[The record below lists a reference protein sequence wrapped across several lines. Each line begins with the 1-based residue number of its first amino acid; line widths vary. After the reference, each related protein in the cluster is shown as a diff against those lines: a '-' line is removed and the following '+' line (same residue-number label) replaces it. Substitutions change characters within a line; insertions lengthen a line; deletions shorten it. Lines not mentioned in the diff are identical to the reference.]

1 MFILAHLKSIQV
13 QLDDI
18 NVVHAISSDLFVLFP
33 NKGKKYQHQRSTKN
47 ELYIGISTKYCAS
60 LLKIIIGHALN
71 WVNVNSSLSSL
82 HEEYE

>member
-1 MFILAHLKSIQV
+1 VIYFIIVSSKLCQKASAQERLC
-13 QLDDI
+13 
-18 NVVHAISSDLFVLFP
+18 VVSKQ
-33 NKGKKYQHQRSTKN
+33 KGKISASAIHQN
-47 ELYIGISTKYCAS
+47 ELNIGISTKYCAS